1 MKRLLLLP
9 LLFFSCF
16 VSALDIPVFS
26 EPVVDVARMISPSTV
41 SFLNN
46 HLKQVYQSGGPQVGV
61 LTVPTLDGQTVEEY
75 AVKVFES
82 WKVGKQGK
90 DDGVLL
96 FISRKERKI
105 RIEVGYGLE
114 GQIPD
119 AYAKRI
125 IEDVMLP
132 QFRSGNVAA
141 GVAAGVQQ
149 IIQLSKG
156 DSSQLLAIPSREQ
169 SDSQGAF
176 LVLLFGLGL
185 FLGTL
190 GLLIRLGGGVP
201 RVRSQTGLHSRRG
214 YHYPP
219 SSGGYGGWGG
229 GLGGGSGGWGGGG
242 GRSGGGG
249 ASGGW

>member
-1 MKRLLLLP
+1 MKRLVLLSI
-9 LLFFSCF
+9 LFGCYF
-16 VSALDIPVFS
+16 VGALNIPVFS
-26 EPVVDVARMISPSTV
+26 EPVVDLARMISPSTV
-41 SFLNN
+41 SLLNN
-46 HLKQVYQSGGPQVGV
+46 NLKQVYQSGGPQVAV
-61 LTVPTLDGQTVEEY
+61 LTVPTLEGQTVEEY

-82 WKVGKQGK
+82 WKMGKQGK

-96 FISRKERKI
+96 LISKKERKI

-141 GVAAGVQQ
+141 GVAAGIQQ

-156 DSSQLLAIPSREQ
+156 DSSQLLAIPSRDQ

-201 RVRSQTGLHSRRG
+201 RLRGQTGLHSRRG

-229 GLGGGSGGWGGGG
+229 GSGGWGGGG